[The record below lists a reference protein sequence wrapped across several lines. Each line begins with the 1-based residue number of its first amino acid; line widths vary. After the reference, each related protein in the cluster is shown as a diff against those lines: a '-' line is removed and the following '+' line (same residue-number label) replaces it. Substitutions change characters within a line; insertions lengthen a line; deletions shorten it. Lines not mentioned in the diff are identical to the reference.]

1 MAFDI
6 KNCQAKLWPLGHI
19 LSQIKVKSKLL
30 RVDASLEISPN
41 KVDMVSE
48 ALALALQISSF
59 IALFLTYEARS

>member
-19 LSQIKVKSKLL
+19 LSQLKSKLL

-59 IALFLTYEARS
+59 IALFFTYEARS

>member
-19 LSQIKVKSKLL
+19 LSQLKSKLL
-30 RVDASLEISPN
+30 RVDASPEISPN

-59 IALFLTYEARS
+59 IAFFFTYEARL